1 MFRSQNIWKIIQ
13 NWKIFSQPNLKYRY
27 DYWTDWIYHGHQKLA
42 VSCARNSRATNLK
55 NKKEKWR
62 KLKTRHQ
69 DKEKVTFYGEMETC
83 QLLSVIQV
91 SFHKRPRDFT
101 VWVLLEARGV
111 FFSFWF
117 LPPVVIRSSPSLKIW
132 STPSPLLVHPWFRVG
147 EDV

>member
-42 VSCARNSRATNLK
+42 VSCARNSRATNHK

-101 VWVLLEARGV
+101 VWVLLEARGG